1 KELNETPPQQSPKSI
16 VINAVQ
22 IRTSTAFLVV
32 LRKDLIL
39 KLCFKFRKKV
49 SISPSGAIQ

>member
-1 KELNETPPQQSPKSI
+1 ELNETPPQQSPKSI